1 MKEAAFL
8 KMALAITTTMM
19 LFQIAT
25 KPAAGKELHPIVL
38 VPGSGGN
45 QLEAR
50 LNSDYNPS
58 SFFCRKYWHDSRSDN
73 NRGKVKSDGW
83 YRIWFDPSVL
93 VAPFTKCFSE
103 RMMLVYDPVS
113 DDYHNAPGVET
124 RAPHFGSVKSLL
136 YLAPPLKHISAYM
149 APLVESLEEIGY
161 VDGENLYGAPYDF
174 RYGIA
179 ADGHPCRVGTQYL
192 QDLKNLIERAVAS
205 NSGRPAV
212 IVAHSLGGL
221 LTLHLLLRSDPAWR
235 RNFVKHVV
243 AFSTPWSGTVQMMLT
258 FASGYTLGVPF
269 VNPLLVRDQQRS
281 TETNLWLMPMPA
293 TFGRSKPLVITPN
306 ANYTA
311 GDILRFLNDIGCA
324 QGVRRY
330 VQRILPLIKTL
341 EAPHVPV
348 TCLVG
353 SGVPTA
359 ETLVYG
365 EGGFDEQPEM
375 VYGDGDGTVNMESL
389 VAPERE
395 WDGDRNQTVKV
406 IKFPGVSHTGILQ
419 DKSAIER
426 VLSVV
431 SDINSGVVDLD
442 FAAR

>member
-1 MKEAAFL
+1 MKEAALL
-8 KMALAITTTMM
+8 KMALMVTTTMM
-19 LFQIAT
+19 LFQISQVAT
-25 KPAAGKELHPIVL
+25 KPAGQELHPIVL

-45 QLEAR
+45 QMEAR
-50 LNSDYNPS
+50 LNSDYKPS
-58 SFFCRKYWHDSRSDN
+58 SFVCRKYWHESYS
-73 NRGKVKSDGW
+73 GKVEGDGW
-83 YRIWFDPSVL
+83 YRIWFDPTVL

-103 RMMLVYDPVS
+103 RMMLYYDPVS

-124 RAPHFGSVKSLL
+124 RAPRFGSVQSLL
-136 YLAPPLKHISAYM
+136 YLAPPLKITSYM
-149 APLVESLEEIGY
+149 APLVESLQEIGY
-161 VDGENLYGAPYDF
+161 VDGETLYGAPYDF
-174 RYGIA
+174 RYGLA

-192 QDLKNLIERAVAS
+192 QDLKHLIERAVSS

-221 LTLHLLLRSDPAWR
+221 LTLHLLLRTDPSWR

-258 FASGYTLGVPF
+258 FGSGYTLGVPF

-281 TETNLWLMPMPA
+281 TETNLWLMPAPE

-306 ANYTA
+306 ATYTA
-311 GDILRFLNDIGCA
+311 GDILRFLEDIGCT

-330 VQRILPLIKTL
+330 AERILPLVERL

-353 SGVPTA
+353 SGVKTA

-365 EGGFDEQPEM
+365 EKGFDKQPEM

-389 VAPERE
+389 VAPERV
-395 WDGDRNQTVKV
+395 WGGHKNQTVKV
-406 IKFPGVSHTGILQ
+406 FKFPGVSHTGILQ
-419 DKSAIER
+419 DKGAIER
-426 VLSVV
+426 VLSLV
-431 SDINSGVVDLD
+431 SDINSGVIDFD